1 MRMRSATR
9 VAVFAAAIVFVFVF
23 AGLAA
28 DIARAQSA
36 APPGKTGDYV
46 IRIAPKSL
54 EVVKAIIARDIEVLA
69 VVKGGYLDL
78 LVKGSEDF
86 DFVRSLGQPI
96 SVLETPETMQR
107 AAAALG
113 PNLDRYHTY
122 AEMQTDLNA
131 LVAAYPS
138 LASLSV
144 MGQSILGKN
153 IYVLKISDNVSIDEN
168 EPEVLYMGNHHA
180 RELMSVEIPLM
191 FAKYLLANYG
201 SDPGVTAMVNN
212 REIFIAPMIN
222 PDGHVYVEVNHTGSS
237 DYWWRKNRRDNGLG
251 GGYGVDLN
259 RNYGYM
265 WGYDDTGSS
274 PVSTTDIYRGVAP
287 FSEPET
293 QAVRDFCAGRNII
306 LALSYHSYGEEL
318 LFPWGY
324 APIHTPDHD
333 LFQALGD
340 SLAYG
345 TGYEVGTSP
354 DVLYLVN
361 GDSDDWAYGET
372 VEKPR
377 FFCFTPEV
385 NSASEG
391 GFAPDTSYIQPTFNL
406 MLPMNMTLL
415 HVADNPYRFGPPTQ
429 PVQYAIDDAEYPFY
443 TVRWAP
449 IVPPD
454 PNPAL
459 DYDVEEYKNLGWLA
473 QDGANSVSP
482 LWTFDGFSVST
493 VRKFEGT
500 GSYFTGSIGNL
511 SSHTLQM
518 ATFYHVSAES
528 DSFRFRT
535 WYSIE
540 SDYDYAYLQ
549 ASTDGGTTW
558 ATVPGNITT
567 NSNPNGTNMG
577 NGITGSSGGWVPAIF
592 PLTAYTGSD
601 LEVRFLYKTDPG
613 VVYEGMYIDLPG
625 PVPTYDAMT
634 LVGSAIPDTTLD
646 ITPHFEATFTYRVR
660 ARDAENQVGG
670 WSEPQS
676 IAIAN
681 VTAIGD
687 TPVLASALGANFPN
701 PFNPTTRIPYF
712 VGGVVGS
719 NRSVD
724 VALRIYNVA
733 GERVATLVNEPRA
746 PGRYEAV
753 WTGRTDAG
761 GEVSSGVYFARLS
774 VDGVPMA
781 TRKLVLL
788 K

>member
-1 MRMRSATR
+1 MRMRRATYLF
-9 VAVFAAAIVFVFVF
+9 VFAAAFVFVC

-28 DIARAQSA
+28 DIARAQSP
-36 APPGKTGDYV
+36 APPGTTGNYV

-54 EVVKAIIARDIEVLA
+54 EVVKAIVAHDIEVLA

-78 LVKGSEDF
+78 LVKGSADF
-86 DFVRSLGQPI
+86 DFVRSLGQPF
-96 SVLETPETMQR
+96 SVIQTPEMMER

-122 AEMQTDLNA
+122 LEMQADLNA

-138 LASLSV
+138 LASLGV
-144 MGQSILGKN
+144 MGQSIYGKN
-153 IYVLKISDNVSIDEN
+153 IYVLKISDNVSVDEN

-201 SDPGVTAMVNN
+201 SDPDVTAMVNN

-222 PDGHVYVEVNHTGSS
+222 PDGHVYVELNHSNP
-237 DYWWRKNRRDNGLG
+237 DPNNWWRKNRRDNGLG
-251 GGYGVDLN
+251 GGIGVDLN

-265 WGYDDTGSS
+265 WGYDDNGSS
-274 PVSTTDIYRGVAP
+274 PDPNNETYRGTGP

-306 LALSYHSYGEEL
+306 LALSYHSYGEDL

-324 APIHTPDHD
+324 APIYTPDHA

-340 SLAYG
+340 TLAFG
-345 TGYEVGTSP
+345 TGYDVGTSP
-354 DVLYLVN
+354 EVLYLVN

-385 NSASEG
+385 NSSDEG
-391 GFAPDTSYIQPTFNL
+391 GFAPDTSYIQPTFNFL
-406 MLPMNMTLL
+406 LPMNMTLL
-415 HVADNPYRFGPPTQ
+415 HFADNPYRLNPPSQ
-429 PVQYAIDDAEYPFY
+429 PVQYAIDDSNYPFY

-449 IVPPD
+449 IVPPN

-459 DYDVEEYKNLGWLA
+459 DYDVEEYRNISTIA

-493 VRKFEGT
+493 ARKFEGT
-500 GSYFTGSIGNL
+500 GSYFSGAQNL

-518 ATFYHVSAES
+518 ATFYHVSAET

-540 SDYDYAYLQ
+540 SDYDYAYLE

-567 NSNPNGTNMG
+567 NFNPNGTNMG
-577 NGITGSSGGWVPAIF
+577 NGITGSSGGWVQAIF

-601 LEVRFLYKTDPG
+601 LDVRFLYRTDQAALG
-613 VVYEGMYIDLPG
+613 EGMYVDLPG
-625 PVPTYDAMT
+625 PVSTCEART
-634 LVGSAIPDTTLD
+634 VVASALPDTSLA
-646 ITPHFEATFTYRVR
+646 ITPHEEARFAYRIR
-660 ARDAENQVGG
+660 ARDYQDQRGP
-670 WSEPQS
+670 WSASQS
-676 IAIAN
+676 ITIDN

-687 TPVLASALGANFPN
+687 TPVLASALGANYPN
-701 PFNPTTRIPYF
+701 PFNPTTRIPYT
-712 VGGVVGS
+712 VGGPVGS
-719 NRSVD
+719 NRLVD
-724 VALRIYNVA
+724 VTLRIYNVA
-733 GERVATLVNEPRA
+733 GERVATLVKEPRT
-746 PGRYEAV
+746 PGRYEAI
-753 WTGRTDAG
+753 WSGRTDSG
-761 GEVSSGVYFARLS
+761 GEVSSGVYFARLT
-774 VDGVPMA
+774 VAGAPQA